1 MNMKVYR
8 GNVLPATPASVVGRY
23 QVTYYVMYKGTKG
36 ISSLIAP

>member
-8 GNVLPATPASVVGRY
+8 ANVTNATPKSVVGRY

-36 ISSLIAP
+36 ASSLIAP